1 VRWCVCACVV
11 NEPLVV
17 DRDVGFDLLGNLV
30 DVGAEGALAAF
41 DAFVDEQ
48 RDGHLRPI
56 LVTPIEIAHS
66 PQHVFH
72 CGDKKKNERC
82 KPHHV
87 KKKKKKKKKVRDV
100 DGDDDDDD
108 EEEEGE

>member
-1 VRWCVCACVV
+1 M
-11 NEPLVV
+11 V
-17 DRDVGFDLLGNLV
+17 DRDVGFDLLGDLV
-30 DVGAEGALAAF
+30 DVGAEGALAAL

-48 RDGHLRPI
+48 RDGHFRPV

-72 CGDKKKNERC
+72 CGDKKNERC

-87 KKKKKKKKKVRDV
+87 KKKNV
-100 DGDDDDDD
+100 GDDDGDD
-108 EEEEGE
+108 EEEEGR